1 MKEMS
6 FKKYK
11 EEVMKDPRSSKLD
24 FTTDSRLH
32 YVYRISLKKHYYGSR
47 TDWDNNTIGHGY
59 FTTST
64 DKKFITNFRSN
75 PEDYKIKIIRKFDN
89 PGDKILYESY
99 LHQFFNVK
107 LHDGFINRANQTP
120 FGFDRTGRKATEET
134 KRKTSKASIKSN
146 QEIAADPIRSAAR
159 SQKISE
165 KAIKS
170 HQEIAA
176 DPIRSA
182 ARSKAHVEANAEIK
196 ADPIRAMAKNK
207 AQIIAQSKFRKK
219 FEADPIK
226 VKARSEK
233 HIKNCAEIKADPI
246 RAASRSA
253 SLSKVNLR
261 PVRQY
266 DLKGNFIRE
275 FPSRKAAATY
285 LGKNQ
290 ASGIS
295 GCITGRLK
303 TYLGFIWKNI

>member
-1 MKEMS
+1 MS

-11 EEVMKDPRSSKLD
+11 EEIMKDPRSSKLD
-24 FTTDSRLH
+24 FNIDGRFH

-47 TDWDNNTIGHGY
+47 TDWDNNTIGGGY

-64 DKKFITNFRSN
+64 DKEFVANFRSN
-75 PEDYKIKIIRKFDN
+75 PEDYKVKIIRKFDN

-99 LHQFFNVK
+99 LHQFFDVK
-107 LHDGFINRANQTP
+107 LHDSFINRANQTP

-134 KRKTSKASIKSN
+134 KRKTSKASIKTN
-146 QEIAADPIRSAAR
+146 QEIAADPIRSAIK
-159 SQKISE
+159 SKKISE
-165 KAIKS
+165 KSIKS

-182 ARSKAHVEANAEIK
+182 ARSKAHIEANAEIK
-196 ADPIRAMAKNK
+196 ADPIRALAKNK
-207 AQIIAQSKFRKK
+207 AQIAAQLKFREK

-233 HIKNCAEIKADPI
+233 IIKNQQEIAADPI
-246 RAASRSA
+246 RSAARSA
-253 SLSKVNLR
+253 SLSKVNLK
-261 PVRQY
+261 PVGQY
-266 DLKGNFIRE
+266 DLKGNFIKE
-275 FPSRKAAATY
+275 FPSRKAAASY

-290 ASGIS
+290 ATGIS